1 MEFEF
6 ASSITLLA
14 GCTTAYLEGF
24 EFLHDQRLPPPSPR
38 PVRVEPMIARVVAN
52 IEADLRLAGLGLVA
66 PLAP

>member
-6 ASSITLLA
+6 ASSLTLLA

-24 EFLHDQRLPPPSPR
+24 EFHRDQRHPSPPQR
-38 PVRVEPMIARVVAN
+38 PVRVEPMIARILTN

>member
-6 ASSITLLA
+6 ATSIVLLA
-14 GCTTAYLEGF
+14 GCTTAYLGGC
-24 EFLHDQRLPPPSPR
+24 EFDSGPKSRPAPPAPSR
-38 PVRVEPMIARVVAN
+38 IEPMIARVLSS